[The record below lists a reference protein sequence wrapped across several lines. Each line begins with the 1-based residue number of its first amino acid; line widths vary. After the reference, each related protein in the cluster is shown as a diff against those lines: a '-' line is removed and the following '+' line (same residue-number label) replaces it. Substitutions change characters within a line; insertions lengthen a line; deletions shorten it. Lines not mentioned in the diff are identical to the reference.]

1 MQVESNDKLTEELRV
16 CQCERSNERER
27 LRCYVDHYLEFQ
39 RRRCLPVLAN
49 TEARLRAISRL
60 RDLRLDEITCNTVSQ
75 ELAVSLVLQSFN
87 EEYAKR
93 HPNFVRDTPPS
104 AFKSKIDFFN
114 QI

>member
-1 MQVESNDKLTEELRV
+1 MPMENGDKLESH
-16 CQCERSNERER
+16 CQCERSSNNERER
-27 LRCYVDHYLEFQ
+27 VRCYVDHYLEFQ
-39 RRRCLPVLAN
+39 RRRYQPVLAT

-75 ELAVSLVLQSFN
+75 ELALSLILQSFN

-93 HPNFVRDTPPS
+93 HPNFVRDTPAS
-104 AFKSKIDFFN
+104 VFKSKVDFFN